1 VTLSIGDAARAAGP
15 RAALITADATLD
27 FAGLAAAAAAAALPT
42 AAPGHAAPL
51 IARADVA
58 TVVAIVAAL
67 ERRQP
72 LALIPARA
80 SADERAA
87 LVARAA
93 ATPVPA
99 DTAFVVFTAGSTGR
113 PKGVVL
119 SRAAAAGAA
128 AISAAHLG
136 WHDDDAW
143 LLALPLGG
151 VGGLAIVVRC
161 LAGRRP
167 IVLGD
172 ARALA
177 HLLAHPAVTL
187 ASLVPAQLTALL
199 DDPAARPGPRLRAIL
214 LGGAAAA
221 PALVARARARGLPI
235 VTTYGMSE
243 TFGQVATGDAATAPD
258 AVGAPLPGVAIVG
271 GTAAAPAALVVRTPA
286 LMTGYLDEPSPP
298 LAAGF
303 TTRDL
308 GYVDAAGVHVV
319 GRVDDV
325 IITGGE
331 NVYPAAVEARLA
343 ALPGVTA
350 AAVVG
355 LADERWGELVA
366 AAVVAADGYDPLAAA
381 AAIATWPAHQ
391 RPRRLALVDALPL
404 SAAGKVD
411 RRAAADHLRR
421 CSFAADSQPDSSAR
435 TPNAA
440 R

>member
-1 VTLSIGDAARAAGP
+1 VTLSIRAAARAAGARP
-15 RAALITADATLD
+15 AVITPSATLD
-27 FAGLAAAAAAAALPT
+27 VAALAAAADAAALPS

-51 IARADVA
+51 LATADVA

-67 ERRQP
+67 ERRAP
-72 LALIPARA
+72 LALIPART

-87 LVARAA
+87 LIARVA

-119 SRAAAAGAA
+119 SRAAAHGAA
-128 AISAAHLG
+128 AIHAAHLG
-136 WHDDDAW
+136 WRDDDAW
-143 LLALPLGG
+143 LLALPLGH

-161 LAGRRP
+161 LAARRP

-172 ARALA
+172 VHA
-177 HLLAHPAVTL
+177 LAHPAVTL
-187 ASLVPAQLTALL
+187 ASLVPAQLTAFL

-243 TFGQVATGDAATAPD
+243 TFGQVATGDAATPAD
-258 AVGAPLPGVAIVG
+258 VVGAPLPGVAIVG
-271 GTAAAPAALVVRTPA
+271 GTAAAPAPLVVHSPA
-286 LMTGYLDEPSPP
+286 LMTGYLDEPTPA

-308 GYVDAAGVHVV
+308 GYVDGRGVHVV

-331 NVYPAAVEARLA
+331 NVYPTAVEAQLA
-343 ALPGVTA
+343 ALPGVAA

-355 LADERWGELVA
+355 LADPRWGELVA
-366 AAVVAADGYDPLAAA
+366 AALVTAAGYDPVAAA
-381 AAIATWPAHQ
+381 AAIATWPAHL
-391 RPRRLALVDALPL
+391 RPRRLAIVDALPL
-404 SAAGKVD
+404 TAAGKVD
-411 RRAAADHLRR
+411 RRAVADHLRR
-421 CSFAADSQPDSSAR
+421 CSFTDASQPGSSAR

>member
-1 VTLSIGDAARAAGP
+1 VTLSIVAAAREAGARP
-15 RAALITADATLD
+15 ALITADATLD

-51 IARADVA
+51 IAQADVA

-72 LALIPARA
+72 LALIPART

-87 LVARAA
+87 LVARVA

-128 AISAAHLG
+128 AISAAHFG
-136 WHDDDAW
+136 WRDDDAW
-143 LLALPLGG
+143 LLALPLGH

-172 ARALA
+172 ARG
-177 HLLAHPAVTL
+177 LAHPTVSL
-187 ASLVPAQLTALL
+187 ASLVPAQLTAFL

-221 PALVARARARGLPI
+221 PALVARARARGLPV

-258 AVGAPLPGVAIVG
+258 AVGAPLPGVTIVG
-271 GTAAAPAALVVRTPA
+271 GTAAAPAPLVVRSPA
-286 LMTGYLDEPSPP
+286 LMTGYLDEPTPS

-303 TTRDL
+303 ATRDL
-308 GYVDAAGVHVV
+308 GHVDADGVHVV

-355 LADERWGELVA
+355 LADDRWGELVA
-366 AAVVAADGYDPLAAA
+366 AALVADATYDPLAAA

-411 RRAAADHLRR
+411 RRAVADHLRR
-421 CSFAADSQPDSSAR
+421 CSFAADSQPASSAR